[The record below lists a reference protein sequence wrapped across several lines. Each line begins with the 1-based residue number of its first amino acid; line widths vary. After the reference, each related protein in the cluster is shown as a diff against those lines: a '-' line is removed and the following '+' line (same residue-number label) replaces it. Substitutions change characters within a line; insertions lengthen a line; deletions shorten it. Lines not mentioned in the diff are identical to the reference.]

1 MIFILNVGIIG
12 WIFSVAEKFH
22 AVVGVHRVGKRTMY
36 CTLPAKVTLSIG
48 TNFRGFAA
56 CRSGR
61 FLYFTI
67 LCHTQHFICLCK
79 NIFFSIQRSKDFKK
93 TVKYFWVGLMVH
105 LLCLAPAEH

>member
-1 MIFILNVGIIG
+1 MVFILNVEIIG
-12 WIFSVAEKFH
+12 WIFSVAETFH

-48 TNFRGFAA
+48 ANFRGLAA
-56 CRSGR
+56 CMSGC

-67 LCHTQHFICLCK
+67 PCHTQHFICLCK

-93 TVKYFWVGLMVH
+93 KQ
-105 LLCLAPAEH
+105 